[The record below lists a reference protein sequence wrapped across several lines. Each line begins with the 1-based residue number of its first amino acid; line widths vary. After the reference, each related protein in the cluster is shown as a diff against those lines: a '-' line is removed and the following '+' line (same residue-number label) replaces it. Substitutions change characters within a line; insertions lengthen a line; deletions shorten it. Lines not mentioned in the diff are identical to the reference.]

1 MLKQAILIGTLAAG
15 LLLTGADD
23 KPKGK
28 LVTDTYT
35 VKAGDTLW
43 TIAAAHMDKNTD
55 GPRDIREFYHGII
68 QLNHDTV
75 FKDRLPALIYPGDKL
90 QINYWVSADE

>member
-23 KPKGK
+23 QPKGK

-43 TIAAAHMDKNTD
+43 TIAGQYMSQNTD

-68 QLNHDTV
+68 ELNYDTV
-75 FKDRLPALIYPGDKL
+75 FKDRPPALIHPGDKL
-90 QINYWVSADE
+90 QINYFVKDD